1 MKTLSSFAHPHVV
14 PNLFDLWH
22 TVEYKIIYY
31 KTCLHIA
38 GKSDPNPIFQT
49 YATVFCFLNNV
60 NCKNNMES
68 DFFDY
73 ALGFFRLCC
82 CGEFKVN
89 GIQNDVVWIALEIYY
104 FNNCLNKNIIKNISF

>member
-1 MKTLSSFAHPHVV
+1 
-14 PNLFDLWH
+14 
-22 TVEYKIIYY
+22 
-31 KTCLHIA
+31 
-38 GKSDPNPIFQT
+38 
-49 YATVFCFLNNV
+49 
-60 NCKNNMES
+60 MES